1 MWTIN
6 LCKLIR
12 WKKKKKKFV
21 FVIFKQKL
29 KICFR
34 TRMAFLLWRCQFDCL
49 GRISLNTPLQPLD
62 WYEWETVE
70 ERKHKTMSSIQYSV
84 TDGNMLLHWSK
95 VSSNLRFTQTLNIAF
110 TVLLLC
116 ICEVVAVNWFCAI
129 KKIVSVNLTSITAL
143 NLSVLENDHGISS
156 SLPH

>member
-1 MWTIN
+1 M
-6 LCKLIR
+6 
-12 WKKKKKKFV
+12 
-21 FVIFKQKL
+21 L

-116 ICEVVAVNWFCAI
+116 ICEVVAVNCLSQFNIYNSFKFVSAGKWPWYKQFFASMSCI
-129 KKIVSVNLTSITAL
+129 NIVYYTASHGSYLTY
-143 NLSVLENDHGISS
+143 
-156 SLPH
+156 